1 MKRFHWSLQR
11 LLDLTVQR
19 EQAIRAE
26 LSELMTRIARTVSEI
41 RQWRSFLQEL
51 LEDLDGEAFAARI
64 DRQQVFFDYSPT
76 IEKRI
81 EALGRRRDELEAQ
94 RERKIEQ
101 FREVHSS
108 RETLERLRA
117 EAERRHRRDEE
128 RREQRDVDDRNN
140 MAYAR
145 KTLAGQE

>member
-26 LSELMTRIARTVSEI
+26 LSELMTRIARTVSDI

-51 LEDLDGEAFAARI
+51 LDGLDGEAFAARI

-81 EALGRRRDELEAQ
+81 EALGRRRDQLESQ
-94 RERKIEQ
+94 RQSKIEQ

-117 EAERRHRRDEE
+117 EAERRHRQDQE
-128 RREQRDVDDRNN
+128 RREQREVDDRNN

-145 KTLAGQE
+145 KTLAGQD